1 MFDPKDVAL
10 FVIGILTIMTWVFW
24 FSWIMT
30 DVTYSE
36 EAKIRH
42 ADQTKLL
49 FKMGMGGIAL
59 LTILAVIPK

>member
-1 MFDPKDVAL
+1 MLCPKDVAL
-10 FVIGILTIMTWVFW
+10 FVIGILTLVTWVFW

-30 DVTYSE
+30 DVSYND

-49 FKMGMGGIAL
+49 FKLGMGGVAL
-59 LTILAVIPK
+59 LTFLAVIPK